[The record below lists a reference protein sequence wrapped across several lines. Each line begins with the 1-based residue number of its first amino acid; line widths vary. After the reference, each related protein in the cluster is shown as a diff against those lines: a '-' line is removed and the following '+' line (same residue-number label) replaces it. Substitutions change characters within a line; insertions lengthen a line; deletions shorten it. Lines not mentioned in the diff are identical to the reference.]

1 MTDLFETIT
10 KADEAKWPFPSE
22 RKRAERQVLEALAHR
37 DLAPKTKAFIDAEI
51 ASTEVEKA
59 EAAPAEIGTPTCNA
73 NVLAIDIGT
82 TTGWALGL
90 RDGQLHSGSESF
102 AARRNEGQGQRWLK
116 FQAWLGRQAVLAGEI
131 QAIYYELVL
140 RHTAVQAAHVYG
152 GFEAHLQAWAD
163 RNRVRLVGVPVSV
176 IKKSATGKG
185 NANKDAMI
193 AAMRA
198 RGHRVVDDNHADA
211 LALLEYA
218 RKQEA

>member
-1 MTDLFETIT
+1 MIDLFETIAAT
-10 KADEAKWPFPSE
+10 DDGQAKWPFPSQRKRDE
-22 RKRAERQVLEALAHR
+22 RKALERMVDAAV
-37 DLAPKTKAFIDAEI
+37 DVAFPEEKP
-51 ASTEVEKA
+51 EVV
-59 EAAPAEIGTPTCNA
+59 PAEVGTQACNA

-90 RDGQLHSGSESF
+90 RDGKLFSGSESF
-102 AARRNEGQGQRWLK
+102 APRRNDGPGQRWLK
-116 FQAWLGRQAVLAGEI
+116 FQAWLGQRAQIAGEI

-176 IKKSATGKG
+176 IKKAATGKG
-185 NANKDAMI
+185 NANKDAMV

-218 RKQEA
+218 QKQEA